1 VTEKITLESGIIEK
15 LKPNDVFVANRGFTM
30 KDDFA
35 MAGAKFTIPS
45 FTKGKIQLSVKDVE
59 ESRML
64 AIARIHAE
72 HVINRC
78 RDYRIL
84 KGPIPISIEKEKY
97 DVILSTMYNVVAVCG
112 ALTNLSPPI
121 LT

>member
-1 VTEKITLESGIIEK
+1 
-15 LKPNDVFVANRGFTM
+15 M
-30 KDDFA
+30 
-35 MAGAKFTIPS
+35 TIPS
-45 FTKGKIQLSVKDVE
+45 FTKGKIQLSVKNVE

-64 AIARIHAE
+64 VIARTHVE

-78 RDYRIL
+78 RDYWIL
-84 KGPIPISIEKEKY
+84 KGPIAISIEKKKD
-97 DVILSTMYNVVAVCG
+97 DVIFSTMYNVVAVCG